1 MLLMMRVQK
10 ILAMAGISSRRKCED
25 LIRAGKVKVNG
36 SVVSLGACANPDKDK
51 ILVENKPVL
60 IEKKVYI
67 LLNKPRGIV
76 TTVTE
81 KFGMRTILDIVKVK
95 ERVYPVGRLD
105 KETRGL
111 LLLTNDGDL
120 ANQLTHPRFEV
131 TKDYVATLDKPFSR
145 DSFDKLRRGIKVE
158 GRRVDVRNID
168 VDGKKVSLRI
178 HEGRK
183 HIVRKL
189 FFHLEYRVVDLQRVR
204 VGNLTLEGL
213 SEGKWRYLTQRELE
227 LLKKP
232 SAL

>member
-10 ILAMAGISSRRKCED
+10 ILAMAGVSSRRKCED

-36 SVVSLGACANPDKDK
+36 VIVSLGATANPDKDK
-51 ILVENKPVL
+51 IMLDNKPIIL
-60 IEKKVYI
+60 EKKVYV
-67 LLNKPRGIV
+67 LLNKPRGVV

-81 KFGMRTILDIVKVK
+81 KHGMKTILDIVKLN

-120 ANQLTHPRFEV
+120 ANQLMHPRYEV
-131 TKDYVATLDKPFSR
+131 TKDYVATLDKPFSK
-145 DSFDKLRRGIKVE
+145 DAFDKLRRGIKVE
-158 GRRVDVRNID
+158 GRRVDVRNIE
-168 VDGKKVSLRI
+168 VNGKKVSLRI

-189 FFHLEYRVVDLQRVR
+189 FFHLEYRVVDLQRTR

-213 SEGKWRYLTQRELE
+213 SEGKWRYLTPRELE